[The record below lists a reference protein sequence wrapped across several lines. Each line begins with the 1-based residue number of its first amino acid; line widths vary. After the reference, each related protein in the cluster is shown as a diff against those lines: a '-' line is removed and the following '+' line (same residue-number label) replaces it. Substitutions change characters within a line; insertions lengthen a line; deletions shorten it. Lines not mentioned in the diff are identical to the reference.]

1 MDPSSALRTMPSAI
15 NFQPAVLY
23 GYQRIY
29 NLVSI
34 SGIRSGLSNLDT
46 REMAALS
53 IRKSCDENDRVMGC
67 VFEIPQS
74 DLAAYFDREHRYKP
88 MEVSISILSTAAD
101 GTCSSSSSSYSSVWT
116 VIQQS
121 DEEYQRSMSS
131 EEFRERV
138 LQYYD
143 GQLWGRSDIFPMR
156 SYSNDVIAAAYK
168 LGGST
173 WVENLLLCT
182 RLADEERT
190 LIDYYIMFRD
200 RVSLENKEIVVAC
213 IGDSSTSSE
222 NEHEV
227 VAVAV
232 GEPSSWI
239 PISKL

>member
-34 SGIRSGLSNLDT
+34 SGIRSGLSNSDT
-46 REMAALS
+46 KEMAALS
-53 IRKSCDENDRVMGC
+53 IRKSFDENDRVMGC

-74 DLAAYFDREHRYKP
+74 DLAAYFNREHRYKP

-101 GTCSSSSSSYSSVWT
+101 GTSTSLSSYSSVWT

-168 LGGST
+168 LGGIT
-173 WVENLLLCT
+173 WAENLLFCT

-200 RVSLENKEIVVAC
+200 RVSPENKEIVVAC
-213 IGDSSTSSE
+213 IGDSSTTSE
-222 NEHEV
+222 EEHEV
-227 VAVAV
+227 VAV
-232 GEPSSWI
+232 GGPSSWI